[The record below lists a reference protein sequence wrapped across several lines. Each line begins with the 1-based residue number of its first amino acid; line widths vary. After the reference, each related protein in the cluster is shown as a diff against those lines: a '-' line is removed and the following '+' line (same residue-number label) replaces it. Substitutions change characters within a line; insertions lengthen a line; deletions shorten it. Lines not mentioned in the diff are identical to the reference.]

1 MEPALTWLDLT
12 ARDRDQMRRVLN
24 LFKDRYLDSE

>member
-12 ARDRDQMRRVLN
+12 ASDRDQMRRVLN